1 MIFEHAQ
8 LTLPAGG
15 EPDFLNSYPT
25 VRDNLLAAPG
35 CRSAD
40 LHKSV
45 DHPGV
50 YLLRVGWNTLSD
62 HTEVF
67 PETEQGRNVLAI
79 LGSLVESVD
88 MIHFDDAIS

>member
-15 EPDFLNSYPT
+15 EPEFLNSYPA
-25 VRDNLLAAPG
+25 VRENLLAAPG
-35 CRSAD
+35 CQSAD

-45 DHPGV
+45 DRPGV
-50 YLLRVGWNTLSD
+50 YLLRVGWNTLAD

-67 PETEQGRNVLAI
+67 PETEHGRTVLAI
-79 LGSLVESVD
+79 LGSLVDSVD
-88 MIHFDDAIS
+88 MIHFDDGTS

>member
-8 LTLPAGG
+8 LTLPADG
-15 EPDFLNSYPT
+15 EPEFLNSYPG

-35 CRSAD
+35 CRSVD

-45 DHPGV
+45 DRPGV
-50 YLLRVGWNTLSD
+50 YLLRVGWNSLSD

-67 PETEQGRNVLAI
+67 PETDQGRKVLAT
-79 LGSLVESVD
+79 LGSVVESVD
-88 MIHFDDAIS
+88 MIHFDGTTI

>member
-15 EPDFLNSYPT
+15 EPEFLDSYPN

-35 CRSAD
+35 CQSVD
-40 LHKSV
+40 LHKSI
-45 DHPGV
+45 DRQDV
-50 YLLRVGWNTLSD
+50 YLLRVGWNNLSD
-62 HTEVF
+62 HTDVF

-79 LGSLVESVD
+79 LGTLVESVD
-88 MIHFDDAIS
+88 MIHFDGTTI